1 MKELTSVPL
10 LEILQH
16 SNLGRFKSIYMISSL
31 QDGYVD
37 FRSALLLPDGKSKGP
52 EKEKHHIFLDKVAKV
67 PTKRLL
73 YDLSVMDPMLQG
85 STKWIGEPGEM
96 HT

>member
-1 MKELTSVPL
+1 
-10 LEILQH
+10 
-16 SNLGRFKSIYMISSL
+16 MISSL

-85 STKWIGEPGEM
+85 STKMDRRTGRDAHIVHMSDYNLM
-96 HT
+96 HTLVQEVFGKDIS